1 MGDDCNSDPIGK
13 AIDQWLVRDRRVTA
27 AEQVVN
33 YHGYIWKKVLFIILC
48 AVGAFLISGVALTV
62 GPYDISVLE
71 SYRVIW
77 DVIVGTVTGAD
88 LSALKETSDYRVI
101 WEMRLPRI
109 VTGVLTGFGLAAAGV
124 VMQCI
129 LRNPLADPYTTGISS
144 GASFGATLAIGLGIS
159 VAGMSGYAVA
169 ANAFLFSL
177 IPTAIILFVS
187 KMKGAS
193 PTTMVMAGI
202 AVMYIFNAMT
212 TMIKLWVDSDTLA
225 NIFVWSV
232 GSIEI
237 GSWDNIGIMFVF
249 VLLASI
255 AMMVMSRRLNVL
267 SAGDESA
274 RSIGVDANRMRI
286 LALLVVSFIT
296 AGIVSFTGL
305 IGFVG
310 LVCPHI
316 ARIFVGSDV
325 RYLLPA
331 SAFFGSALIMFAD
344 IVGRT
349 VTEST
354 LQVGVITAFIGGPLF
369 LWLIIRQK
377 REVW

>member
-1 MGDDCNSDPIGK
+1 MGDFETDPIERAVGR
-13 AIDQWLVRDRRVTA
+13 WLERETTEVR
-27 AEQVVN
+27 AEQVTD
-33 YHGYIWKKVLFIILC
+33 YHGYIWRKVLFIILC
-48 AVGAFLISGVALTV
+48 AVGAFIISGYALTV
-62 GPYDISVLE
+62 GPYDISILE
-71 SYRVIW
+71 SYGVVW
-77 DVIVGTVTGAD
+77 DVIVGAISGTDMTE
-88 LSALKETSDYRVI
+88 LMETSDYRVI

-144 GASFGATLAIGLGIS
+144 GASFGATLAMGLGIS
-159 VAGMSGYAVA
+159 VAGASGYAVA

-187 KMKGAS
+187 KMRGAS

-237 GSWDNIGIMFVF
+237 GSWDNVGIMFVF
-249 VLLASI
+249 VVLATV
-255 AMMVMSRRLNVL
+255 MMLVMSRRLNVL

-274 RSIGVDANRMRI
+274 RSIGVNANRMRI
-286 LALLVVSFIT
+286 IALLVVSFVT

-344 IVGRT
+344 IVGRI

-377 REVW
+377 KEVW

>member
-1 MGDDCNSDPIGK
+1 
-13 AIDQWLVRDRRVTA
+13 
-27 AEQVVN
+27 
-33 YHGYIWKKVLFIILC
+33 
-48 AVGAFLISGVALTV
+48 
-62 GPYDISVLE
+62 
-71 SYRVIW
+71 
-77 DVIVGTVTGAD
+77 
-88 LSALKETSDYRVI
+88 
-101 WEMRLPRI
+101 
-109 VTGVLTGFGLAAAGV
+109 
-124 VMQCI
+124 
-129 LRNPLADPYTTGISS
+129 
-144 GASFGATLAIGLGIS
+144 
-159 VAGMSGYAVA
+159 
-169 ANAFLFSL
+169 
-177 IPTAIILFVS
+177 
-187 KMKGAS
+187 
-193 PTTMVMAGI
+193 
-202 AVMYIFNAMT
+202 
-212 TMIKLWVDSDTLA
+212 
-225 NIFVWSV
+225 
-232 GSIEI
+232 
-237 GSWDNIGIMFVF
+237 MFVF

>member
-1 MGDDCNSDPIGK
+1 
-13 AIDQWLVRDRRVTA
+13 
-27 AEQVVN
+27 
-33 YHGYIWKKVLFIILC
+33 
-48 AVGAFLISGVALTV
+48 
-62 GPYDISVLE
+62 
-71 SYRVIW
+71 
-77 DVIVGTVTGAD
+77 
-88 LSALKETSDYRVI
+88 
-101 WEMRLPRI
+101 
-109 VTGVLTGFGLAAAGV
+109 
-124 VMQCI
+124 
-129 LRNPLADPYTTGISS
+129 
-144 GASFGATLAIGLGIS
+144 
-159 VAGMSGYAVA
+159 MSGYAVA

-267 SAGDESA
+267 SAGDEIA

>member
-27 AEQVVN
+27 AEQVVD

-267 SAGDESA
+267 SAGDEIA

-354 LQVGVITAFIGGPLF
+354 L
-369 LWLIIRQK
+369 
-377 REVW
+377 

>member
-1 MGDDCNSDPIGK
+1 MGDFETDPIERAVGR
-13 AIDQWLVRDRRVTA
+13 WLERDRAEVR
-27 AEQVVN
+27 AEQVTD
-33 YHGYIWKKVLFIILC
+33 YHGYIWRKVLFIILC
-48 AVGAFLISGVALTV
+48 AVGAFIISGYALTV
-62 GPYDISVLE
+62 GPYDISILE
-71 SYRVIW
+71 SYRVVW
-77 DVIVGTVTGAD
+77 DVIVGAISGTDMTE
-88 LSALKETSDYRVI
+88 LMETSDYRVI

-144 GASFGATLAIGLGIS
+144 GASFGATLAMGLGIS
-159 VAGMSGYAVA
+159 VAGASGYAVA

-187 KMKGAS
+187 KMRGAS

-237 GSWDNIGIMFVF
+237 GSWDNVGIMFVF
-249 VLLASI
+249 VVLATVM
-255 AMMVMSRRLNVL
+255 MMVMSRRLNVL

-286 LALLVVSFIT
+286 IALLVVSFVT

-344 IVGRT
+344 IVGRL

-377 REVW
+377 KEVW

>member
-1 MGDDCNSDPIGK
+1 MGDFETDPIERAVGR
-13 AIDQWLVRDRRVTA
+13 WLEREKTEVR
-27 AEQVVN
+27 AEQVTD
-33 YHGYIWKKVLFIILC
+33 YHGYIWRKVMFIILC
-48 AVGAFLISGVALTV
+48 AVGAFIISGYALTV
-62 GPYDISVLE
+62 GPYDISILE
-71 SYRVIW
+71 SYGVVW
-77 DVIVGTVTGAD
+77 DVIVGAISGTDMTE
-88 LSALKETSDYRVI
+88 LMQTSDYRVI
-101 WEMRLPRI
+101 WEMRFPRI

-144 GASFGATLAIGLGIS
+144 GASFGATLAMGLGIS
-159 VAGMSGYAVA
+159 VAGASGYAVA

-187 KMKGAS
+187 KMRGAS

-237 GSWDNIGIMFVF
+237 GSWDNVGIMFVF
-249 VLLASI
+249 VVLATV
-255 AMMVMSRRLNVL
+255 MMLVMSRRLNVL

-286 LALLVVSFIT
+286 IALLVVSFVT

-344 IVGRT
+344 IVGRI

-377 REVW
+377 KEVW

>member
-33 YHGYIWKKVLFIILC
+33 YHGYIWKKILFIILC

-159 VAGMSGYAVA
+159 VAGMSVYAVA

>member
-1 MGDDCNSDPIGK
+1 MGDFETDPIERAVGR
-13 AIDQWLVRDRRVTA
+13 WLEREKTEVR
-27 AEQVVN
+27 AEQVTD
-33 YHGYIWKKVLFIILC
+33 YHGYIWRKVLFIILC
-48 AVGAFLISGVALTV
+48 AVGAFIISGYALTV
-62 GPYDISVLE
+62 GPYDISILE
-71 SYRVIW
+71 SYGVVW
-77 DVIVGTVTGAD
+77 DVIVGEISGMDMTE
-88 LSALKETSDYRVI
+88 LMETSDYRVI

-144 GASFGATLAIGLGIS
+144 GASFGATLAMGLGIS
-159 VAGMSGYAVA
+159 VAGASGYAVA

-187 KMKGAS
+187 KMRGAS

-237 GSWDNIGIMFVF
+237 GSWDNVGIMFVF
-249 VLLASI
+249 VVLATV
-255 AMMVMSRRLNVL
+255 MMLVMSRRLNVL

-286 LALLVVSFIT
+286 IALLVVSFVT

-344 IVGRT
+344 IVGRV

-377 REVW
+377 KEVW

>member
-1 MGDDCNSDPIGK
+1 MGDFETDPIERAVGR
-13 AIDQWLVRDRRVTA
+13 WLERETTEVR
-27 AEQVVN
+27 AEQVTD
-33 YHGYIWKKVLFIILC
+33 YHGYIWRKVLFIILC
-48 AVGAFLISGVALTV
+48 AVGAFIISGYALTV
-62 GPYDISVLE
+62 GPYDISILE
-71 SYRVIW
+71 SYGVVW
-77 DVIVGTVTGAD
+77 DVIVGAISGTDMTE
-88 LSALKETSDYRVI
+88 LMETSDYRVI

-144 GASFGATLAIGLGIS
+144 GASFGATLAMGLGIS
-159 VAGMSGYAVA
+159 VAGASGYAVA
-169 ANAFLFSL
+169 ANAFMFSL

-187 KMKGAS
+187 KMRGAS

-237 GSWDNIGIMFVF
+237 GSWDNVGIMFVF
-249 VLLASI
+249 VVLATV
-255 AMMVMSRRLNVL
+255 MMLVMSRRLNVL

-274 RSIGVDANRMRI
+274 RSIGVDANRMRVI
-286 LALLVVSFIT
+286 ALLVVSFVT

-344 IVGRT
+344 IVGRV

-377 REVW
+377 KEVW

>member
-27 AEQVVN
+27 AEQVVD

-193 PTTMVMAGI
+193 PSLSEASRSGAGTTSG
-202 AVMYIFNAMT
+202 
-212 TMIKLWVDSDTLA
+212 
-225 NIFVWSV
+225 
-232 GSIEI
+232 
-237 GSWDNIGIMFVF
+237 
-249 VLLASI
+249 
-255 AMMVMSRRLNVL
+255 
-267 SAGDESA
+267 
-274 RSIGVDANRMRI
+274 
-286 LALLVVSFIT
+286 
-296 AGIVSFTGL
+296 
-305 IGFVG
+305 
-310 LVCPHI
+310 
-316 ARIFVGSDV
+316 
-325 RYLLPA
+325 
-331 SAFFGSALIMFAD
+331 
-344 IVGRT
+344 
-349 VTEST
+349 
-354 LQVGVITAFIGGPLF
+354 
-369 LWLIIRQK
+369 
-377 REVW
+377 

>member
-1 MGDDCNSDPIGK
+1 MGDFETDPIERAVGR
-13 AIDQWLVRDRRVTA
+13 WLERETTEVR
-27 AEQVVN
+27 AEQVTD
-33 YHGYIWKKVLFIILC
+33 YHGYIWRKVLFIILC
-48 AVGAFLISGVALTV
+48 AMGAFIISGYALTV
-62 GPYDISVLE
+62 GPYDISILE
-71 SYRVIW
+71 SYGVVW
-77 DVIVGTVTGAD
+77 DVIVGAISGTNMTE
-88 LSALKETSDYRVI
+88 LMETSDYRVI

-144 GASFGATLAIGLGIS
+144 GASFGATLAMGLGIS
-159 VAGMSGYAVA
+159 VAGASGYAVA

-187 KMKGAS
+187 KMRGAS

-237 GSWDNIGIMFVF
+237 GSWDNVGIMFVF
-249 VLLASI
+249 VVLATV
-255 AMMVMSRRLNVL
+255 MMLVMSRRLNVL

-286 LALLVVSFIT
+286 IALLVVSFVT

-344 IVGRT
+344 IVGRI

-377 REVW
+377 KEVW

>member
-1 MGDDCNSDPIGK
+1 MGDFETDPIERAVGR
-13 AIDQWLVRDRRVTA
+13 WLEREKTEVR
-27 AEQVVN
+27 AEQVTD
-33 YHGYIWKKVLFIILC
+33 YHGYIWRKVLFIILC
-48 AVGAFLISGVALTV
+48 AVGAFIISGYALTV
-62 GPYDISVLE
+62 GPYDISILE
-71 SYRVIW
+71 SYGVVW
-77 DVIVGTVTGAD
+77 DVIVGEISGMDMTE
-88 LSALKETSDYRVI
+88 LMETSDYRVI

-144 GASFGATLAIGLGIS
+144 GASFGATLAMGLGIS
-159 VAGMSGYAVA
+159 VAGASGYAVA

-187 KMKGAS
+187 KMRGAS

-237 GSWDNIGIMFVF
+237 GSWDNVGIMFVF
-249 VLLASI
+249 VVLATV
-255 AMMVMSRRLNVL
+255 MMLVMSRRLNVL

-286 LALLVVSFIT
+286 IALLVVSFVT

-344 IVGRT
+344 IVGRI

-377 REVW
+377 KEVW